1 MKVEENK
8 KILQQ
13 LQVIGKLN
21 YLLTIFSTED
31 INNIKLIV
39 LDIEK
44 NYIDENI
51 HVFLMEKQHM
61 N

>member
-13 LQVIGKLN
+13 QLQVIGKLN
-21 YLLTIFSTED
+21 YFLTIFSTED

-51 HVFLMEKQHM
+51 HVFLMEK
-61 N
+61 